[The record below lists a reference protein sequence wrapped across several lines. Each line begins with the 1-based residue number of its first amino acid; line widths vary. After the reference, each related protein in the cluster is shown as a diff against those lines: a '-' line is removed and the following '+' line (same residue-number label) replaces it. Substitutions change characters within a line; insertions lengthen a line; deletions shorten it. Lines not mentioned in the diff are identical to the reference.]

1 LRNKPLIGEVA
12 ATQNAPSPFMHYIER
27 KITPYH
33 ANKVLK
39 PVTPLGILRML
50 VSVPLKVQLPFTL
63 TPEDVNQQISK

>member
-1 LRNKPLIGEVA
+1 
-12 ATQNAPSPFMHYIER
+12 MHYIER

-39 PVTPLGILRML
+39 PVTPLGIQML

-63 TPEDVNQQISK
+63 TPGDVNQQISK